1 MSRQLTV
8 LLPDHL
14 VAFIAAQ
21 IARGQA
27 SSRAAVVATAIE
39 RERRREIAEQHAAIL
54 ARTDDDDG
62 FAALAAFAAR
72 TRIVDLA

>member
-1 MSRQLTV
+1 M
-8 LLPDHL
+8 
-14 VAFIAAQ
+14 
-21 IARGQA
+21 
-27 SSRAAVVATAIE
+27 VATAIE